1 MKTKQYIAII
11 TALTTLPFVSCSDN
25 EFGNV
30 LSGSGQKLSLSG
42 DIEQQYMSRVND
54 GGFANDDEM
63 GVYVVDYVGSTAGVL
78 QNSGNR
84 ATNVKHT
91 YDYANAKWNSSYD
104 IYFKDEHTPVDI
116 YGYYPFSSPSDVN
129 AYSLE
134 VAKDQSTSAGN
145 GNLGGYEASDF
156 LWGKAENVAPTD
168 KIIRLP
174 MSHRM
179 SNARVTLVMGDGF
192 TAGQWAT
199 VTKNVLV
206 MNTIRKSV
214 INLADGS
221 VKTEGAAPST
231 GTIPYKN
238 GDEFRAI
245 VVPQTVAANT
255 PLFSIT
261 VDGVNYSFS
270 KTEAFTY
277 AQGKMN
283 NFTIKVD
290 KKSGSGQYTFTLVDE
305 SITAWEAD
313 TFTHE
318 GTAKEY
324 VIINCPEGGKLS
336 ASIASAK
343 KDYTR
348 LQNLKIT
355 GNIDARD
362 FFFMRDSMT
371 MLQSLNLKEVK
382 IDKYESYEE
391 SVIPDDA
398 MKNRTSLTRLVL
410 PDILK
415 KIGNGSFYSCN
426 NLTGSLTIP
435 EGVTEIG
442 SGAFAGCS
450 SYTGSLVLPTTLKT
464 IGHDSSG
471 SVIGSFRECG
481 FTCELQLPNSLEF
494 ICGQAFWSCK
504 NLYGALKLPSH
515 LKTLGGAAF
524 AGCSSLTGSLE
535 IPQGVTEIKVRT
547 FDECSFDGNLK
558 LHDGITSIGEY
569 AFSGTHFKG
578 ELTLPKDL
586 VILSNNVFEGC
597 DFSGELKL
605 PSKLRVIGSN
615 VFGSYEKGANW
626 RLTGIVTIPAEVQ
639 SIGKEAF
646 YNCRSIEGFVFP
658 ASLEN
663 IMNNAFYMC
672 SGVGSIVCKGT
683 MPPHV
688 QAGAFDGVPKD
699 NFTVEVPESYI
710 SQYQASAGWSDFK
723 RIAAHHELVCRPN
736 IACAINTK
744 CTRTLVLNAEGAW
757 AVQSKPDWCTLSAS
771 SGTGKTEL
779 TLTINDM
786 TQGSTTRTGDIVFKL
801 TDKDYTTKCSVSQ
814 YNYEY
819 GEDQIVTLQSHS
831 KGNGVNLVF
840 LGDGFDAKD
849 ISDGTYMKDIKLEVE
864 NFFAIEPYKTYRS
877 YFNVYT
883 AIPVS
888 PESGIGTV
896 NSIRYAKF
904 GTTYTGGVGLKCD
917 YDAAFKYALKMPTV
931 TSSNLNQSLIIMIP
945 NSTDYGGIC
954 QMWDDGSA
962 IAFCPLSTYGYP
974 LDTRGVI
981 QHEAGG
987 HGFGKLGDEYIY
999 HNEFIDFCTCTCC
1012 PHVREFNYAK
1022 SLGWYANLSLT
1033 GKMHEVPWSHLIF
1046 DSRYNDIVDIYEG
1059 GFKHNRG
1066 VYRSEQ
1072 NSCMNNDVPYYSTIS
1087 REAIVKRIMQYA
1099 GETFTFEK
1107 FVANDSRAVTA
1118 AMRSRAI
1125 QDEYKGRNV
1134 GTFQHSPIIHRGHP
1148 LRSRRR

>member
-1 MKTKQYIAII
+1 MKTKHYIAIFSSL
-11 TALTTLPFVSCSDN
+11 ATLLIASCADN
-25 EFGNV
+25 DFGSV
-30 LSGSGQKLSLSG
+30 QSGSGQKLSLSG
-42 DIEQQYMSRVND
+42 EIDQQYSSRVND
-54 GGFANDDEM
+54 GGFANGDEM
-63 GVYVVDYVGSTAGVL
+63 GVYVVDYQGSTAGVL
-78 QNSGNR
+78 QNTGNR

-91 YDYANAKWNSSYD
+91 FDYANYKWVSAYD

-116 YGYYPFSSPSDVN
+116 YGYYPYSSPSDVN

-156 LWGKAENVAPTD
+156 LWGKSENVTPTD
-168 KIIRLP
+168 KTIKLP
-174 MSHRM
+174 MYHRM
-179 SNARVTLVMGDGF
+179 SNIRVTLAMGDGF
-192 TAGQWAT
+192 TESQWAA
-199 VTKNVLV
+199 VTKNILV
-206 MNTIRKSV
+206 MSTIRKSV

-221 VKTEGAAPST
+221 VRTDGSASATPIT
-231 GTIPYKN
+231 PYKN
-238 GDEFRAI
+238 GSEFRAI
-245 VVPQTVAANT
+245 VVPQTVAANS
-255 PLFSIT
+255 PLFNIT
-261 VDGVNYSFS
+261 VDGVNYSFTKS
-270 KTEAFTY
+270 EAFTY
-277 AQGKMN
+277 TQGKMN

-290 KKSGSGQYTFTLVDE
+290 KKSVSGQYSFTLVDE

-336 ASIASAK
+336 ASIKAAG

-348 LQNLKIT
+348 LQNMKVT
-355 GNIDARD
+355 GTINAND
-362 FFFMRDSMT
+362 FFFMRDSMNV
-371 MLQSLNLKEVK
+371 LNAINLKDVSIK
-382 IDKYESYEE
+382 AIDSYK
-391 SVIPDDA
+391 DDA
-398 MKNRTSLTRLVL
+398 IPAGAMGDKISLLRIVL
-410 PDILK
+410 PDKLK
-415 KIGNGSFYSCN
+415 IVGSGAFDNCR
-426 NLTGSLTIP
+426 NLTGSLIIP
-435 EGVTEIG
+435 EGVTNLDA
-442 SGAFAGCS
+442 GAFGGCVS
-450 SYTGSLVLPTTLKT
+450 LTGTLSLPSTLEY
-464 IGHDSSG
+464 IGGNH
-471 SVIGSFRECG
+471 SVGDLGVFVDCG
-481 FTCELQLPNSLEF
+481 FACE
-494 ICGQAFWSCK
+494 
-504 NLYGALKLPSH
+504 LKLPEKVKYIGQNAFYHCKS
-515 LKTLGGAAF
+515 LYGGIKLPSSLQYLGPSAF
-524 AGCSSLTGSLE
+524 ENCINLTGSIE
-535 IPQGVTEIKVRT
+535 IPQSLTIIQTRAFAFCG
-547 FDECSFDGNLK
+547 FDGTLT
-558 LHDGITSIGEY
+558 LHDGLTSIGAE
-569 AFSGTHFKG
+569 AFWDDPLK
-578 ELTLPKDL
+578 
-586 VILSNNVFEGC
+586 
-597 DFSGELKL
+597 GELKL
-605 PSKLRVIGSN
+605 PKNLTVISSSCFLNCDFSGALNLPSKVSTIGAHA
-615 VFGSYEKGANW
+615 FEGNW
-626 RLTGIVTIPAEVQ
+626 RLTGIVNLPENVI
-639 SIGKEAF
+639 SIGERAF
-646 YNCRSIEGFVFP
+646 YNCRSIEGLIFP
-658 ASLEN
+658 DALET

-672 SGVGSIVCKGT
+672 TGIGSIVCKGNV
-683 MPPHV
+683 PAHI
-688 QAGAFDGVPKD
+688 QFNSFDGVPKD
-699 NFTVEVPESYI
+699 NFTVEVPESYV
-710 SQYQASAGWSDFK
+710 SQYQSAVGWSDFK

-757 AVQSKPDWCTLSAS
+757 TVKSKPDWCSLSAN

-786 TQGSTTRTGDIVFKL
+786 AQGSATRTGEIVFKL
-801 TDKDYTTKCSVSQ
+801 TNKDYTSKCTVSQ

-819 GEDQIVTLQSHS
+819 GEDQVLTLQSHS

-849 ISDGTYMKDIKLEVE
+849 ISDGTYLKDIKLEVE
-864 NFFAIEPYKTYRS
+864 NFFAIEPYKTYRN

-904 GTTYTGGVGLKCD
+904 ATTYTGGVGLKCD

-931 TSSNLNQSLIIMIP
+931 TSSNLNKSLIIMIP

-1012 PHVREFNYAK
+1012 GHVREFNYAK
-1022 SLGWYANLSLT
+1022 ALGWYANLSLT
-1033 GKMHEVPWSHLIF
+1033 GKMHEVPWSHLIY
-1046 DSRYNDIVDIYEG
+1046 DSRYSDIVDIYEG
-1059 GFKHNRG
+1059 GFMHNRG

-1087 REAIVKRIMQYA
+1087 REAIVKRIMEYA

-1107 FVANDSRAVTA
+1107 FAANDSRAVYSA
-1118 AMRSRAI
+1118 ARTRAAL
-1125 QDEYKGRNV
+1125 DEYKGRNV
-1134 GTFQHSPIIHRGHP
+1134 GTFQHSPVIHRGHP
-1148 LRSRRR
+1148 LRGRIR